1 MRLLDL
7 PPPLLSAA
15 LLCLAMREGQYA
27 LCALRASSR
36 RGRQLCAEE
45 HCFALVAAWRCAYVT
60 ALRRLADVSLEAY
73 LGGGGGGGG
82 CAVRWGR
89 FVSLELARRHS
100 ACAAAAELAVPW
112 DRGSRSSCRVR
123 VDALLGV
130 ELRCFTDA
138 ADARACIRTAAGR
151 RGGGGSA
158 EAALLSSGLLC
169 LALARSATCGGS
181 DPGTA
186 SEAASEAAAGAVRG
200 EGGGVEASRA
210 RRARLAT
217 AEALSPVGDTAV
229 LTCHEWGRL
238 VQVGASFRTRDQ
250 PVRLRVGLLR
260 YVQSCAVAANS
271 GARGLAAL
279 GQMEAA
285 GGRASSVSASEASE
299 VEAGRSFVE
308 GLEVGSRKARP
319 SSVRAPTLHIERI
332 VLQSMA
338 RFNK

>member
-1 MRLLDL
+1 
-7 PPPLLSAA
+7 
-15 LLCLAMREGQYA
+15 MREGQYA

-73 LGGGGGGGG
+73 LGGSGGGGGGGG

-123 VDALLGV
+123 VDTLLGA

-158 EAALLSSGLLC
+158 EAALLSSGLLG

-181 DPGTA
+181 DPGAA
-186 SEAASEAAAGAVRG
+186 SEAASEAASGAAAGAGRG

-217 AEALSPVGDTAV
+217 AEALSPVGDTVV

-250 PVRLRVGLLR
+250 PVRRHVGLLR
-260 YVQSCAVAANS
+260 YVRSCAAAANS
-271 GARGLAAL
+271 GARGLAAVVAAL

-299 VEAGRSFVE
+299 ASEAEAGRSFVE